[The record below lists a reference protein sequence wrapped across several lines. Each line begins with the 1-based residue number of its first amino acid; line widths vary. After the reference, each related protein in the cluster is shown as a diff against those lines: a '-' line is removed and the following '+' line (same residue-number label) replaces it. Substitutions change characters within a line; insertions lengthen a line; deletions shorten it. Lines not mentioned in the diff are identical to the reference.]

1 MEEKKVIEFWKEMVR
16 IKFMKN
22 WDVVLRKRE
31 EFVCKGEEKRS
42 IVQQN

>member
-1 MEEKKVIEFWKEMVR
+1 MKEKKVIEFWKVMIR

-22 WDVVLRKRE
+22 WDVILRKRK
-31 EFVCKGEEKRS
+31 EFVCKEEEKQS